1 MSDIMEHILARRS
14 IRKFTDEPVDPALI
28 RKLLEAAMAAPS
40 ASDRRPW
47 EFVVVRDS
55 EALRRLRRGLP
66 FGRQNAPLAIV
77 VCGNKRRALPGPAQS
92 FWVHDCSAAM
102 ENLLLAAHGLGLG
115 AVWVGVQPLAPLR
128 WAVSRVAG
136 HGLVLLHHAN
146 EQGAGR
152 SGKRGAEYVVRGSL
166 TPLML
171 PLALREPG
179 SRSAAF
185 VCVGDELVD
194 HFRGGLPVRLVAGKT
209 INVE

>member
-47 EFVVVRDS
+47 EFVVVRDP
-55 EALRRLRRGLP
+55 EALQRLRRGLP

-128 WAVSRVAG
+128 WAVSRVLDLPKSVVPLGVANIG
-136 HGLVLLHHAN
+136 HPAEERPPRTRYEEARVHWERFGGTL
-146 EQGAGR
+146 
-152 SGKRGAEYVVRGSL
+152 SG
-166 TPLML
+166 
-171 PLALREPG
+171 
-179 SRSAAF
+179 
-185 VCVGDELVD
+185 
-194 HFRGGLPVRLVAGKT
+194 
-209 INVE
+209 